1 MMIGNSLRNLFEETY
16 VNLSYIFSPLKI
28 GCMHLA
34 AYFDIAYMTC
44 HPVHYAVGRNGTDR
58 KFPVRH
64 IERSQN
70 SIVLKITK
78 QSYYEFR
85 KTLIS
90 DKIISKGS

>member
-34 AYFDIAYMTC
+34 AYFDIAFTPC
-44 HPVHYAVGRNGTDR
+44 HPVHYTVGQNGTDQ
-58 KFPVRH
+58 KFPVRR